1 MTFKYTEIK
10 DAYIEVKKFLEYA
23 SGEKIDNLNTKVVED
38 LSLWGD
44 DNYFMLAD
52 FIEKYNI
59 NFDKFNYDEHFES
72 EGELIGLK
80 QLIIGLVKL
89 PFSLINC
96 LIIQFISKSTY
107 IFIDKKLYDRTTDKK
122 DLTFGDLVMCK
133 LNGEFCLRS
142 NNKLKLAN

>member
-1 MTFKYTEIK
+1 
-10 DAYIEVKKFLEYA
+10 
-23 SGEKIDNLNTKVVED
+23 
-38 LSLWGD
+38 
-44 DNYFMLAD
+44 MLAD

-59 NFDKFNYDEHFES
+59 DFDKFNYDEHFES
-72 EGELIGLK
+72 EGELIGFK